1 MKIRLAILTLAFCAA
16 IASATP
22 RETTATATK
31 AAGAGEPRAMAE
43 QMLKFLPKDDLAGLF
58 ALMQKFMPLPK
69 DEINKL
75 RDTTIEQRKQIV
87 AGYGNYLGNTFI
99 SECRRSEV
107 LSRVIFIEKRVKMF
121 IRWEFTFY
129 KPRDKWQMSSFVWDT
144 KNDHLFEACD

>member
-16 IASATP
+16 IASAAP
-22 RETTATATK
+22 RETAATATAGT
-31 AAGAGEPRAMAE
+31 AEPRAMAE
-43 QMLKFLPKDDLAGLF
+43 QMLKFLPKDDLTGLF

-87 AGYGNYLGNTFI
+87 AGYGSHLGNSFI

-121 IRWEFTFY
+121 VRWEFTFY